1 MFSERLRTYRVEL
14 GIAKKKHMAQ
24 KLGVSEQLYSMLEN
38 GSRRP
43 SKEVMK
49 KLVDFSGIPVE
60 YWEYGNVNKESLTER
75 EELKDTKES
84 INLLINLG
92 LIKDENLSEETL
104 EVLIAALK
112 ADIKHILLKR
122 KEV

>member
-1 MFSERLRTYRVEL
+1 MFNERLKKYRIEL
-14 GIAKKKHMAQ
+14 GIAKKKLMAQ
-24 KLGVSEQLYSMLEN
+24 KLGISAQLYSMLES
-38 GSRRP
+38 GSRTP
-43 SKEVMK
+43 SKEVLNK
-49 KLVDFSGIPVE
+49 IVDFSGLPLE
-60 YWEYGNVNKESLTER
+60 YWENGNIDKCSLNER

-92 LIKDENLSEETL
+92 LIKDENLSDETL